1 MFWQL
6 RSDNSGI
13 LISAATSTLVAACKL
28 VGIGN
33 AAPGSSENATQPPVT

>member
-6 RSDNSGI
+6 RSDTSGI
-13 LISAATSTLVAACKL
+13 LVSAATSTLVAACKL

-33 AAPGSSENATQPPVT
+33 GAPGSGENTT